1 MFDYF
6 KSHKIVTGV
15 IVFLLA
21 IPFAFFGLE
30 YYARDGAAAGR
41 MAEVDGTPISAQE
54 FAQALQ
60 SRQEQLR
67 QSMGGRVDQAML
79 DSPEVRKA
87 VLDALVDQQVSY
99 RAAIDAGIRVSD
111 AELRQVIAELPA
123 FRENEGAGPFSR
135 ALYEAALRNRGMS
148 EQSFEALLR
157 RDLMVGRLRTNLAAS
172 AFVPG
177 EVLDRIYR
185 IRSQQREVSQAEFDP
200 ARLQAKV
207 KIEDSELQ
215 AYFDAH
221 KDEFKIP
228 ERIKAEY
235 AVLSFD
241 HIQRQIQVAPE
252 ALAAAY
258 EERKAA
264 IQGAE
269 ERRARHILVSVEE
282 SASPEQKAE
291 ARKRAEELLVQAR
304 SAPAEFADLATKHSE
319 DPGSAF
325 EGGDL
330 GFVPR
335 KQMVQPFD
343 DAMFSMREGEIA
355 GPVETRY
362 GFHVIK
368 LEAIRSAPVP
378 TFDEMKAQLEA
389 DLRKQEANK
398 RFAEAAEEFSNLV
411 YEQPDTLEPVADRFG
426 IEVQKSDWL
435 SPMGSEDA
443 PLLNHEKVLTA
454 LFKEDVIEE
463 RRNIEATEVAP
474 TLLLSARVIDHQAS
488 QQRTLDEVRGEV
500 VQRLTQEKAAQLA
513 KTQGEAALAA
523 LRKGE
528 GADLSWTA
536 PEMIN
541 RDQRQG
547 AIPPEAAQAVFSADT
562 AKLPAYVGHTLADG
576 RFVVFRISRV
586 VEASSINPEQRK
598 ALGSQVEQMVG
609 MESAVSTVVSQR
621 QKADVKINAQAL
633 EGDS

>member
-30 YYARDGAAAGR
+30 YYARDGAAGGR
-41 MAEVDGTPISAQE
+41 MAVVDGTPISAQE

-67 QSMGGRVDQAML
+67 QAMGGRVDQAML
-79 DSPEVRKA
+79 DSPEVRQG

-99 RAAIDAGIRVSD
+99 RAAIDAGIRVSN
-111 AELRQVIAELPA
+111 AELRQVISELPA
-123 FRENEGAGPFSR
+123 FRENEGSGPFSR
-135 ALYEAALRNRGMS
+135 VLYEAALRNRGMS

-177 EVLDRIYR
+177 QVLDRIYR
-185 IRSQQREVSQAEFDP
+185 IRSQQREVSQTEFDP

-207 KIEDSELQ
+207 KLEDSDIQ

-241 HIQRQIQVAPE
+241 HIQRQIQVSPE

-269 ERRARHILVSVEE
+269 ERRARHILVSVDED
-282 SASPEQKAE
+282 ASPERRAE
-291 ARKRAEELLVQAR
+291 AKKRAEELLAQAR
-304 SAPAEFADLATKHSE
+304 TAPGDFADLAMKHSE
-319 DPGSAF
+319 DFGSAP

-343 DAMFSMREGEIA
+343 DAMFSMKEGEIA
-355 GPVETRY
+355 GPVETKY

-368 LEAIRSAPVP
+368 LESIRSAPVP
-378 TFDEMKAQLEA
+378 TFEEMKAQLEA

-426 IEVQKSDWL
+426 IAVQKSDWL

-443 PLLNHEKVLTA
+443 PLLNQEKVLAA
-454 LFKEDVIEE
+454 LFKQDAIEE

-488 QQRTLDEVRGEV
+488 QQRTLAEVRGEV
-500 VQRLTQEKAAQLA
+500 VQLLTQEKAAQLA

-523 LRKGE
+523 LKKSDS
-528 GADLSWTA
+528 ADLAWTA

-547 AIPPEAAQAVFSADT
+547 AIPPEAAQAVFSAD
-562 AKLPAYVGHTLADG
+562 ASKLPAYVGHTLADG
-576 RFVVFRISRV
+576 RFVLFRISRV
-586 VEASSINPEQRK
+586 VEASAINAEQRK
-598 ALGSQVEQMVG
+598 ALGSQVEQMLG
-609 MESAVSTVVSQR
+609 MESAVSAVVSQR
-621 QKADVKINAQAL
+621 QKADVKINARAL
-633 EGDS
+633 EGNS

>member
-123 FRENEGAGPFSR
+123 FRENEGTGPFSR

-282 SASPEQKAE
+282 GASPEQKAE

-304 SAPAEFADLATKHSE
+304 SAPAEFADLAMKHSE

-343 DAMFSMREGEIA
+343 DAMFSMREGGIA

-368 LEAIRSAPVP
+368 LESIRSAPVP

-523 LRKGE
+523 LRKGDR
-528 GADLSWTA
+528 ADLSWTA

-609 MESAVSTVVSQR
+609 MESAVSAVVSQR

-633 EGDS
+633 EGNS

>member
-1 MFDYF
+1 MFEYV
-6 KSHKIVTGV
+6 KSHKIITGI

-30 YYARDGAAAGR
+30 YYVRSGAAGGSI
-41 MAEVDGTPISAQE
+41 AEVDGTPISQQE

-67 QSMGGRVDQAML
+67 QAMGGRVDQAML
-79 DSPEVRKA
+79 DSAEVRKA

-123 FRENEGAGPFSR
+123 FRENEGSGAFSR

-185 IRSQQREVSQAEFDP
+185 IRSQQREVSQAAFDP
-200 ARLQAKV
+200 AQLQSNV
-207 KIEDSELQ
+207 KLEERDIE

-221 KDEFKIP
+221 KEEFRVP
-228 ERIKAEY
+228 EKIKAEY
-235 AVLSFD
+235 VVLSFD
-241 HIQRQIQVAPE
+241 HIQRQVQVMPE
-252 ALAAAY
+252 ALTAAY
-258 EERKAA
+258 AERKAA
-264 IQGAE
+264 MQGAE
-269 ERRARHILVSVEE
+269 ERRARHILVSVDEGA
-282 SASPEQKAE
+282 SAEQKAE
-291 ARKRAEELLVQAR
+291 ARKRAEALLAQAR
-304 SAPAEFADLATKHSE
+304 QAPASFADLAMEHSE
-319 DPGSAF
+319 DPGSAS

-343 DAMFSMREGEIA
+343 DALFSMQQGEIA

-368 LEAIRSAPVP
+368 LESIRSTPVP
-378 TFDEMKAQLEA
+378 TFEEMRGELEA

-411 YEQPDTLEPVADRFG
+411 YEQPDTLEPVADHFG
-426 IEVQKSDWL
+426 IEVQTSDWL

-443 PLLNHEKVLTA
+443 PLLNHEKVLSA
-454 LFKEDVIEE
+454 LFQQDAIEE
-463 RRNIEATEVAP
+463 RRNIEATEIAP
-474 TLLLSARVIDHQAS
+474 TLLLSARVIDHQPS
-488 QQRTLDEVRGEV
+488 QQRTLDAVRGEV
-500 VQRLTQEKAAQLA
+500 VQRLTQEKAAQMA
-513 KTQGEAALAA
+513 RTQGEAALAA
-523 LRKGE
+523 LRKGD
-528 GADLSWTA
+528 GAGLSWTA
-536 PEMIN
+536 PTMIN

-547 AIPPEAAQAVFSADT
+547 GLPPEAAQVVFSADT
-562 AKLPAYVGHTLADG
+562 AKLPAYVGQTLPDG
-576 RFVVFRISRV
+576 RFVVYRISRV
-586 VEASSINPEQRK
+586 VEASAIDGEQRK
-598 ALGSQVEQMVG
+598 SLGRQVEQMVG
-609 MESAVSTVVSQR
+609 MESAVSAVASQR
-621 QKADVKINAQAL
+621 QKADVKINARAL
-633 EGDS
+633 EGNS